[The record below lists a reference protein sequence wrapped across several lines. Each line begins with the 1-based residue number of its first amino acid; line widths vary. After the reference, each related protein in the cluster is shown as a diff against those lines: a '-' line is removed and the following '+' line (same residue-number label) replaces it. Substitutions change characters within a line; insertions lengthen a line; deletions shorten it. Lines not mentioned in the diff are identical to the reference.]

1 MKTDKKINFNDLLVV
16 FNFIEYPKLT
26 FYKYEN
32 VIIMYY
38 NKNRKSI
45 NIFRKYKKKI
55 DYLNIKEINISIIG
69 WYGGEIGISVY
80 ENTTFNKNE
89 LELKETIDFD
99 NLKPV
104 FTLIN
109 NRYWLYYFDK
119 DRVVLGVNKTSKLL
133 DVVENKFY
141 QFKSCI
147 EENDYKNWEK
157 DLFGT
162 NYNYKIKSMYFPEN
176 RENAFIDLI
185 KENKLDEQDNSYLI
199 DSTIKLFHI
208 NDLKMKFN
216 FFERKNFVYY
226 FYNNKCIFTLD
237 KKNKRIYISQD
248 MFDKLDQLNLHVLG
262 YHKLTFVIDFLSKY
276 YDVKDYSGFINHN
289 SVENN
294 IHEIFN
300 L

>member
-1 MKTDKKINFNDLLVV
+1 MKTDKKINFNDLFVE
-16 FNFIEYPKLT
+16 FNFIEYPGLT
-26 FYKYEN
+26 FYKYKR
-32 VIIMYY
+32 VFIMYY
-38 NKNRKSI
+38 IKHRNKIIIKRNYRERF
-45 NIFRKYKKKI
+45 N
-55 DYLNIKEINISIIG
+55 YLNIKEIKVNVIG
-69 WYGGEIGISVY
+69 WCDEVKLSVN
-80 ENTTFNKNE
+80 ENTKFNNKE
-89 LELKETIDFD
+89 LELKEIIDFD

-104 FTLIN
+104 FTFIN

-119 DRVVLGVNKTSKLL
+119 DRVVLGVNKSSKLL

-176 RENAFIDLI
+176 RDSAFIDLI
-185 KENKLDEQDNSYLI
+185 KENKLDEPDNSHLI
-199 DSTIKLFHI
+199 NRCDNLFHI
-208 NDLKMKFN
+208 NNLKMKFN
-216 FFERKNFVYY
+216 FFERKHFLYY

-237 KKNKRIYISQD
+237 KKYKRIYISQD

-276 YDVKDYSGFINHN
+276 YDVKDYKGFINHN

-300 L
+300 M